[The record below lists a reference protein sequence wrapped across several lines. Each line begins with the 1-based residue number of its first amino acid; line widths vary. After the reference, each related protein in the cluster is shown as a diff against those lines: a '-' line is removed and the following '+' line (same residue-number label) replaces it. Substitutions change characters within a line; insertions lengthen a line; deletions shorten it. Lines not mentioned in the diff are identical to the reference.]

1 MSSHIDLLQE
11 IQGEEYI
18 FTSHVATVPAL
29 IAFRSEVERLEE
41 VEARGYIEI
50 LELHL
55 ESWSGGDYVD
65 AVRVRITDKGKQARG
80 QISSDLVDESIS
92 T

>member
-11 IQGEEYI
+11 VQGEEYI
-18 FTSHVATVPAL
+18 FTSHVATVPTL
-29 IAFRSEVERLEE
+29 TAFRSEVERLEE
-41 VEARGYIEI
+41 LEARGYIEI

-65 AVRVRITDKGKQARG
+65 AVRVRVTDKGKRARS
-80 QISSDLVDESIS
+80 QISPDPVDESSS